1 MASFITSHFPG
12 SRLMTQRK
20 GVEPLQLLPE
30 LNLGKERERQSSRAI
45 DVTPST
51 SPIRLKETFWLRY
64 STNAFWDLLFNNCLT
79 IFPAPPNLC
88 ALLCGNGE
96 GKQHTSPWFTQ
107 PSLLLTK

>member
-20 GVEPLQLLPE
+20 GVEPVQLLPE

-51 SPIRLKETFWLRY
+51 SPIRLQETFWLRY
-64 STNAFWDLLFNNCLT
+64 STNAFWDLLFSNCLT

-96 GKQHTSPWFTQ
+96 GKQHTSPWVYSAFSS
-107 PSLLLTK
+107 PD